1 MLLRGHRDLIF
12 NRNWAAQFDVSVQM
26 MTDDLIPSNRTE
38 VENVKKHATSLI
50 YEIKQS
56 PISLSRGM
64 IAFSVQFLAS
74 FTIYSSVTRALLID
88 FLFAI
93 VQKMVVNAEPSTYLV
108 LVFSSRR
115 ERQNTNL
122 RL

>member
-1 MLLRGHRDLIF
+1 
-12 NRNWAAQFDVSVQM
+12 

-38 VENVKKHATSLI
+38 VENVEKHATSLI
-50 YEIKQS
+50 YEFKQS

-108 LVFSSRR
+108 LVFTLRR
-115 ERQNTNL
+115 ERQNINFH
-122 RL
+122 